1 MSDGKSK
8 SAASQLRLATV
19 KVGFTQAELAAL
31 DERRGHYSRAEF
43 LRSAGLDARLQAAP
57 GAELAT
63 TWSESARIQSSFFH
77 VNEHAKRLNM
87 LALHDGQEA
96 AAREL
101 LARAGQMLAD
111 FAEFRIA
118 VFGGEEV

>member
-1 MSDGKSK
+1 MHEPPDIRVR
-8 SAASQLRLATV
+8 AAGDFILYQHLLALRA
-19 KVGFTQAELAAL
+19 KQ
-31 DERRGHYSRAEF
+31 
-43 LRSAGLDARLQAAP
+43 LQAAP

-118 VFGGEEV
+118 VFGGEEI